1 MERSQL
7 HCVNNRYTFV
17 SVLSLYLEKE
27 MFTTISARLNILS
40 VAIYKNLTLFLFFI
54 LPSKVAN
61 VFVSLSIL
69 ALIYQ
74 IRRVDYR
81 DNCIDGDKFKR
92 LLRVSFNEEI
102 MLLPSYTVNWF
113 WKDDFLSKTLAI
125 DGAHVTIRDA
135 ISRDEVLF
143 KHLRL
148 VTETLL
154 ENIPLSLKVKLRL
167 SDAREKLAVKHN
179 VMNLLIYG

>member
-1 MERSQL
+1 
-7 HCVNNRYTFV
+7 
-17 SVLSLYLEKE
+17 
-27 MFTTISARLNILS
+27 MFTTLS
-40 VAIYKNLTLFLFFI
+40 VRFNQFSVTVYKNLTLFLFFI

-74 IRRVDYR
+74 IRRIDYR
-81 DNCIDGDKFKR
+81 DKYIDSDKFKR

-113 WKDDFLSKTLAI
+113 WKDEFLSSTLII
-125 DGAHVTIRDA
+125 DGNQVSIRDA
-135 ISRDEVLF
+135 IAKDEVLF
-143 KHLRL
+143 KHLRQI
-148 VTETLL
+148 TEALL

-167 SDAREKLAVKHN
+167 SDVREKLAVKHN

>member
-1 MERSQL
+1 
-7 HCVNNRYTFV
+7 
-17 SVLSLYLEKE
+17 
-27 MFTTISARLNILS
+27 MFTTLSARFNEFS
-40 VAIYKNLTLFLFFI
+40 VGLYKNLTLFLFFI

-74 IRRVDYR
+74 IRRIDYR
-81 DNCIDGDKFKR
+81 DKYIDSDKFKR

-113 WKDDFLSKTLAI
+113 WKDDFLSNTLSI
-125 DGAHVTIRDA
+125 DGKQVTIRDA
-135 ISRDEVLF
+135 IAQDEVLF
-143 KHLRL
+143 KHLRQI
-148 VTETLL
+148 TEVLL

-167 SDAREKLAVKHN
+167 NDVREKLVVKHN